1 MTRRGEKHHQGTLV
15 LDCDG
20 LSRLVDDA
28 LSVVAVLA
36 EARRRG
42 MEVVVSALTVIEA
55 VHAKTDRARLSWL
68 LSGIRIEPVDETAAK
83 AASDLLIETKLHGHK
98 YAIDA
103 VVAELAARQR
113 PPVLLLTSD
122 IDDMKKLCGTSV
134 RLIST

>member
-122 IDDMKKLCGTSV
+122 IDDMKRLCGTSV

>member
-1 MTRRGEKHHQGTLV
+1 MTRRGDRHHQGTLV

-28 LSVVAVLA
+28 RPVVAVLA

-55 VHAKTDRARLSWL
+55 VHAKTNRARLAWL
-68 LSGIRIEPVDETAAK
+68 LSGIRIESVDESSAK
-83 AASDLLIETKLHGHK
+83 AVSDLLIESGLHGHK

-103 VVAELAARQR
+103 VVAELAKRQR
-113 PPVLLLTSD
+113 PPVIMLTSD
-122 IDDMKKLCGTSV
+122 IDDMRALCGPAV
-134 RLIST
+134 RLIAT

>member
-1 MTRRGEKHHQGTLV
+1 MTRRGAKHQLGTLV

-28 LSVVAVLA
+28 VPVVAVLA

-55 VHAKTDRARLSWL
+55 AHAKTNRARLSWL
-68 LSGIRIEPVDETAAK
+68 LSGMRIEPVDETAAK
-83 AASDLLIETKLHGHK
+83 GASDLLIESNLHGHK

-122 IDDMKKLCGTSV
+122 IDDMKKLCGPVV

>member
-1 MTRRGEKHHQGTLV
+1 MTRRGEKHHLGTLV
-15 LDCDG
+15 LDGDG

-28 LSVVAVLA
+28 LPVVAVLA
-36 EARRRG
+36 EARQRG

-55 VHAKTDRARLSWL
+55 VHAETNRARLSWL
-68 LSGIRIEPVDETAAK
+68 LSGIRIEPVDEPAAK
-83 AASDLLIETKLHGHK
+83 AASDLLIEANLHGHE

-113 PPVLLLTSD
+113 PPVLLLTID
-122 IDDMKKLCGTSV
+122 TDDMKKLCGQSV

>member
-1 MTRRGEKHHQGTLV
+1 MGRRGEKHQLGTLV

-28 LSVVAVLA
+28 VPVVAVLA

-55 VHAKTDRARLSWL
+55 AHAETNRARLSWL
-68 LSGIRIEPVDETAAK
+68 LSGIRIEPVDDTAAR
-83 AASDLLIETKLHGHK
+83 AASELLIESNLHGHK
-98 YAIDA
+98 YAIA

-122 IDDMKKLCGTSV
+122 VDDMKKLCDPAV

>member
-1 MTRRGEKHHQGTLV
+1 MTRRGEKHHLGTLV

-28 LSVVAVLA
+28 LPVVAVLA
-36 EARRRG
+36 EARQRG

-55 VHAKTDRARLSWL
+55 VHAKSNRARLSWL
-68 LSGIRIEPVDETAAK
+68 LSGIRIEPVDEPAAK
-83 AASDLLIETKLHGHK
+83 AASDLLIEANLHGHK

-122 IDDMKKLCGTSV
+122 TDDMKKLCGQSV